1 MTIVQRSS
9 RVLGIWAWCQ
19 KRGLTSH
26 GNGEVVS
33 KKRSESEAMEMN
45 RNLQRVGWGPQFLGV
60 FGGEW
65 EGLSGESPVG
75 FSF

>member
-1 MTIVQRSS
+1 
-9 RVLGIWAWCQ
+9 
-19 KRGLTSH
+19 
-26 GNGEVVS
+26 
-33 KKRSESEAMEMN
+33 MEMN